1 MKRIQLNLMLFL
13 LVVPFFSNGQ
23 IYSTTKGAI
32 RLEGVAQQ
40 ETIIAESKSLEGK
53 LDIATR
59 KFNFRQSLSRFS
71 FSQGELQK
79 KDAEEKYWEVDKY
92 PYATFKGTV
101 INEIDFTKN
110 GDYEV
115 TAKGTLSMHGV
126 DNEAK
131 ISLKLKIIDGSIAV
145 HATYKVYL
153 SDYNIKIPR
162 LVVLKVSEVFEAN
175 CVFLLRPSQSLIAD
189 KQM

>member
-1 MKRIQLNLMLFL
+1 MKGRPLVLILFFLSAPIFLNAQ
-13 LVVPFFSNGQ
+13 V
-23 IYSTTKGAI
+23 YSTSKGAI

-40 ETIIAESKSLEGK
+40 ETIVAESKTLEGK

-92 PYATFKGTV
+92 PYATFKGTI
-101 INEIDFTKN
+101 INDVDFTKT

-115 TAKGTLSMHGV
+115 TAKGTLTMHGV
-126 DNEAK
+126 DNDVK
-131 ISLKLKIIDGSIAV
+131 VSLKMKVIDGSIAV
-145 HATYKVYL
+145 HSTFKIYL

-162 LVVLKVSEVFEAN
+162 LVVLKVSEAFEAN
-175 CVFLLRPSQSLIAD
+175 CVFLLKQSID